1 MVRKNTIRMVLVCA
15 CLFLWVAVPTAFN
28 IAYAITITNTTFR
41 FNVWTSAIICV
52 LLCLSNIRNI
62 KINRFDI
69 AYLIFVIYCMVNT
82 SIQANISSKYLSS
95 GIDALLTLILPYI
108 LLKTVFM
115 LESDLVSKVFTFIK
129 ALAIYITIQTY
140 ATNAIALIRG
150 WSEVSD
156 RASTTLGE
164 SNTTAGFLIAIALL
178 LLISYIKNNSRLDLI
193 IFGFTVI
200 AILMSQT
207 RSAIGLLA
215 LFIAVIFFV
224 YGQKTRWKIF
234 MYMAVGAVAIYL
246 INPEIYN
253 DIYLRIFTSQSSGS
267 DQLRKTL
274 REIGLLEFYKHPLF
288 GSGNGLLIYRISR
301 VARYSTDIGNTHNQ
315 WVALLAESGITGL
328 LLFVAFVLSYT
339 VHFKKCTKET
349 NVVSICF
356 LIFVALGFLFETFL
370 TAEIRTS
377 LCFWIYPLMMI
388 YFAFG
393 SEYELYEKHNGD

>member
-1 MVRKNTIRMVLVCA
+1 MVRKNTIRMFLACM

-28 IAYAITITNTTFR
+28 IAHAITISNTTFR
-41 FNVWTSAIICV
+41 FNVWTSAIICA
-52 LLCLSNIRNI
+52 LLFLSNIRSI
-62 KINRFDI
+62 KMNRFDI
-69 AYLIFVIYCMVNT
+69 AYFLFVIYSMFNT
-82 SIQANISSKYLSS
+82 VIQANISGKYLSS

-108 LLKTVFM
+108 ILKTVFM
-115 LESDLVSKVFTFIK
+115 LESDLVSKVFIFIK
-129 ALAIYITIQTY
+129 VLAVFITIQTY

-150 WSEVSD
+150 WTDVSD

-164 SNTTAGFLIAIALL
+164 SNTTAGFLVAIALL

-193 IFGFTVI
+193 NFGFTSI

-215 LFIAVIFFV
+215 LFISVILFA
-224 YGQKTRWKIF
+224 YGQKTRWRILV
-234 MYMAVGAVAIYL
+234 YIAIGAVGIYF
-246 INPEIYN
+246 INPDIYN

-274 REIGLLEFYKHPLF
+274 RDIGLLEFYKRPFF
-288 GSGNGLLIYRISR
+288 GAGNGLLIYRISR

-315 WVALLAESGITGL
+315 WVALLAESGITGM
-328 LLFVAFVLSYT
+328 LLFVTFVLTYVS
-339 VHFKKCTKET
+339 HFKKHTKET
-349 NVVSICF
+349 SVISVCF

-377 LCFWIYPLMMI
+377 ICFWMYPLMMV
-388 YFAFG
+388 YFAFDN
-393 SEYELYEKHNGD
+393 EYELYEKT